1 MIQRSDLEGKF
12 REIQG
17 TVDQTKQTAQ
27 DIGAMVA
34 IGAVV
39 LLVVVYLLGRRRGK
53 KGSAQVEIYRLG

>member
-1 MIQRSDLEGKF
+1 MIQRSDLEAKF

-17 TVDQTKQTAQ
+17 TVDETRQTAQ
-27 DIGAMVA
+27 QVGAAVA

-39 LLVVVYLLGRRRGK
+39 LLVLVYFLGRRRGQ